1 MKRSTS
7 CPSWSRK
14 YSATVNPV
22 RATRARAP
30 GGSFICPYT
39 RATLD
44 VLSFNHL
51 IVQIV
56 TLTGSFSYSSK
67 YRVTSVGFGNI
78 VNQFH
83 NQDSFAD
90 SSTTEKTNLT
100 SLGIGGKKIDNL
112 DTSDQNFL
120 LNAHFLES
128 RGFSVNSLALVSW
141 HWTPLINGISNN
153 IDDATKCF
161 RSNGN
166 HNWVSSVI
174 DNITTDQTLSTIH
187 SNGSDSVLSKMLG
200 NLQDELWRSVLNNKG
215 VKNFGKSILELYV
228 NDGTNNRDNLTLGKS
243 CSRYRWAH

>member
-1 MKRSTS
+1 MGTGTWGFVHLSVHKGDLG
-7 CPSWSRK
+7 C
-14 YSATVNPV
+14 
-22 RATRARAP
+22 
-30 GGSFICPYT
+30 
-39 RATLD
+39 L
-44 VLSFNHL
+44 VLQGNDTSFNHL

-67 YRVTSVGFGNI
+67 YRVTSL
-78 VNQFH
+78 
-83 NQDSFAD
+83 S
-90 SSTTEKTNLT
+90 
-100 SLGIGGKKIDNL
+100 IGGKKIDNL

-128 RGFSVNSLALVSW
+128 RGFRMDSLALVSW

-187 SNGSDSVLSKMLG
+187 SNGSDSVLSKILG

>member
-1 MKRSTS
+1 MGTGTWGFVHLSVHKGDLG
-7 CPSWSRK
+7 C
-14 YSATVNPV
+14 
-22 RATRARAP
+22 
-30 GGSFICPYT
+30 
-39 RATLD
+39 L
-44 VLSFNHL
+44 VLQGNDTSFNHL

-100 SLGIGGKKIDNL
+100 SLSIGGKKIDNL
-112 DTSDQNFL
+112 
-120 LNAHFLES
+120 
-128 RGFSVNSLALVSW
+128 
-141 HWTPLINGISNN
+141 
-153 IDDATKCF
+153 
-161 RSNGN
+161 
-166 HNWVSSVI
+166 
-174 DNITTDQTLSTIH
+174 TTDQTLSTIH

>member
-1 MKRSTS
+1 MGTGTWGFVHLSVHKGDLG
-7 CPSWSRK
+7 C
-14 YSATVNPV
+14 
-22 RATRARAP
+22 
-30 GGSFICPYT
+30 
-39 RATLD
+39 L
-44 VLSFNHL
+44 VLQGNDTSFNHL

-100 SLGIGGKKIDNL
+100 SLSIGGKK
-112 DTSDQNFL
+112 
-120 LNAHFLES
+120 
-128 RGFSVNSLALVSW
+128 
-141 HWTPLINGISNN
+141 

-200 NLQDELWRSVLNNKG
+200 NLQDELRRSVLNNKG